1 MKKMSKIL
9 TFILVL
15 AMVLGT
21 VAMAAEPSYTISAT
35 DGSLEHGSITLTYT
49 YTVTK
54 DVTDDNNNTTSETKE
69 VTETAF
75 LKKGSLSADI
85 PKDAKVV
92 ISFNANT
99 GYEFIGAKDDA
110 NNPIEDGAEITLT
123 KSLIITPEFRLK
135 DTLGGEAKISSFKID
150 AICPSAYYW
159 QQCHKKDSNS
169 NSVLDNNLLK
179 YTRYPGK
186 LNGTQSPSTEIAKG
200 YYVDLT
206 LYVNDADYAAFIS
219 TNGNSSD
226 KFSVTTPGDSSFL
239 AGSTNPSA
247 SAVINATT
255 DGKGYSITLTGV
267 YYVGGSDNTLKLI
280 VTQGNYNAIL
290 SCKIDNATII
300 PTTPDDDKP
309 SEETTA
315 AQPYVIISSYSYGKG
330 DLVAGETRNVTMTF
344 RNTSKTMAVENMMVT
359 MTLPDAMMLTSSS
372 NSFYIES
379 LAAEGTI
386 TKTVNVTVKPTAA
399 AQSHSM
405 TVDFTY
411 DYLDNG
417 TRRNAKTTETIS
429 MPVLQVDRF
438 TVTGIDLPTQIFVG
452 EENNLSV
459 NFVNKSRTDIYNL
472 SAKLSCE
479 ALSNNGE
486 EQYLGNL
493 ASGTTS
499 SADFYITANEK
510 GELVGEVIITYE
522 DTNMNQRTVSVPFTT
537 QAASYE
543 DIYGPTDPVDPG
555 LDPVGPVEPETTGFP
570 WFWVIAGVV
579 VVAAGVFVALKLRK
593 NKKESVDEDEDI

>member
-1 MKKMSKIL
+1 MTVKKMSKIL
-9 TFILVL
+9 IFILVL

-21 VAMAAEPSYTISAT
+21 VAMAEVPTPAAKTPATQEETVTYTITAGIFTNGQMTIKYGTTQSPLASGASLTVEKDTEITVEFSAT
-35 DGSLEHGSITLTYT
+35 
-49 YTVTK
+49 
-54 DVTDDNNNTTSETKE
+54 
-69 VTETAF
+69 A
-75 LKKGSLSADI
+75 
-85 PKDAKVV
+85 
-92 ISFNANT
+92 
-99 GYEFIGAKDDA
+99 GYEFVKATYKIGEK
-110 NNPIEDGAEITLT
+110 ETSLSDGGKFTLT
-123 KSLIITPEFRLK
+123 GDATITPVFQAK
-135 DTLGGEAKISSFKID
+135 STLGGEKTADSFRLD
-150 AICPSAYYW
+150 AICSGSYYW
-159 QQCHKKDSNS
+159 QMYHKDMA
-169 NSVLDNNLLK
+169 NNKK
-179 YTRYPGK
+179 YTKYPG
-186 LNGTQSPSTEIAKG
+186 SPADKVNPSSEIVKG
-200 YYVDLT
+200 NYVDLT
-206 LYVNDADYAAFIS
+206 LYVTDNDFLSLYGS
-219 TNGNSSD
+219 TGYSKNN
-226 KFSVTTPGDSSFL
+226 FSVTTPGDSSFL
-239 AGSTNPSA
+239 AGSGAGAEIEKWTVGSTDKGM
-247 SAVINATT
+247 VIQ
-255 DGKGYSITLTGV
+255 LTGV

-280 VTQGNYNAIL
+280 ITQGNYNAIVT
-290 SCKIDNATII
+290 CKIDNATIV
-300 PTTPDDDKP
+300 PEKENDKKPD
-309 SEETTA
+309 EETTA

-417 TRRNAKTTETIS
+417 VRRNAKTTETIS

-438 TVTGIDLPTQIFVG
+438 TVTGIDLPQQIFIG

-472 SAKLSCE
+472 SAKLNCE
-479 ALSNNGE
+479 GLSNNGE

-499 SADFYITANEK
+499 SADFYITGNEK

-537 QAASYE
+537 QVTSYE
-543 DIYGPTDPVDPG
+543 DVWGPSNPSVDPG
-555 LDPVGPVEPETTGFP
+555 TDPGTDPGMEEPAGFP
-570 WFWVIAGVV
+570 WFWVIGGVV
-579 VVAAGVFVALKLRK
+579 VVAAGVFVYLKLRK

>member
-1 MKKMSKIL
+1 MKKISKIL

-21 VAMAAEPSYTISAT
+21 VAMADQSDGTNTGNTTNDTYTITAGSFENGTLTIKYDSTQSPLTAGAISKAIAKGTEVTILAEPKAGYELVALNYTIGETTTDIKT
-35 DGSLEHGSITLTYT
+35 DGKFTLT
-49 YTVTK
+49 
-54 DVTDDNNNTTSETKE
+54 
-69 VTETAF
+69 
-75 LKKGSLSADI
+75 G
-85 PKDAKVV
+85 
-92 ISFNANT
+92 NAT
-99 GYEFIGAKDDA
+99 
-110 NNPIEDGAEITLT
+110 
-123 KSLIITPEFRLK
+123 ITPVFQAK
-135 DTLGGEAKISSFKID
+135 STLGGEKTADSFRLD
-150 AICPSAYYW
+150 AICSGSYYW
-159 QQCHKKDSNS
+159 QMYHKDMA
-169 NSVLDNNLLK
+169 NNKK
-179 YTRYPGK
+179 YTKYPG
-186 LNGTQSPSTEIAKG
+186 SPADKVNPSSEIVKG
-200 YYVDLT
+200 NYVDLT
-206 LYVNDADYAAFIS
+206 LYVTDDDFLSLCGTTSY
-219 TNGNSSD
+219 D
-226 KFSVTTPGDSSFL
+226 KDKNNFSVTTPGDSSFL
-239 AGSTNPSA
+239 AGSGAGAEIEKWTVGSTDKGM
-247 SAVINATT
+247 VIQ
-255 DGKGYSITLTGV
+255 LTGV
-267 YYVGGSDNTLKLI
+267 YYVGGNDNTLKLI

-290 SCKIDNATII
+290 SCKIDNATIV
-300 PTTPDDDKP
+300 PEKENDKKPD
-309 SEETTA
+309 EETTA

-330 DLVAGETRNVTMTF
+330 DLVAGETRNITMTF

-405 TVDFTY
+405 AVDFTY

-417 TRRNAKTTETIS
+417 VRRNAKTTETIS

-438 TVTGIDLPTQIFVG
+438 TVTGIDLPQQIFIG

-472 SAKLSCE
+472 SAKLNCE
-479 ALSNNGE
+479 GLSNNGE

-499 SADFYITANEK
+499 SADFYITGNEK
-510 GELVGEVIITYE
+510 CELVGEVIITYE

-537 QAASYE
+537 QVTSYE
-543 DIYGPTDPVDPG
+543 DVWGPSNPSVDPG
-555 LDPVGPVEPETTGFP
+555 MDPGTDPGMEEPAGFP
-570 WFWVIAGVV
+570 WFWVIGGVA
-579 VVAAGVFVALKLRK
+579 VVAAGVFVYLKLRK

>member
-9 TFILVL
+9 IFILVL

-21 VAMAAEPSYTISAT
+21 VAMAEVPTPAAKTPATQEETVTYTITAGIFTNGQMTIKYGTTPSPLASGASLTVEKDTEITVEFSAT
-35 DGSLEHGSITLTYT
+35 
-49 YTVTK
+49 
-54 DVTDDNNNTTSETKE
+54 
-69 VTETAF
+69 A
-75 LKKGSLSADI
+75 
-85 PKDAKVV
+85 
-92 ISFNANT
+92 
-99 GYEFIGAKDDA
+99 GYEFVKATYKIGEK
-110 NNPIEDGAEITLT
+110 ETSLSDGGKFTLT
-123 KSLIITPEFRLK
+123 GDATITPVFQAK
-135 DTLGGEAKISSFKID
+135 STLGGEKTADSFRLD
-150 AICPSAYYW
+150 AICSGSYYW
-159 QQCHKKDSNS
+159 QMYHKDMA
-169 NSVLDNNLLK
+169 NNKK
-179 YTRYPGK
+179 YTKYPG
-186 LNGTQSPSTEIAKG
+186 SPADKVNPSSEIVKG
-200 YYVDLT
+200 NYVDLT
-206 LYVNDADYAAFIS
+206 LYVTDDDFLSLYGS
-219 TNGNSSD
+219 TGYNKNN
-226 KFSVTTPGDSSFL
+226 FSVTTPGDSSFL
-239 AGSTNPSA
+239 AGSGAGAEIEKWTVGSTDKGM
-247 SAVINATT
+247 VIQ
-255 DGKGYSITLTGV
+255 LTGV
-267 YYVGGSDNTLKLI
+267 YYVGGNDNTLKLI

-290 SCKIDNATII
+290 SCKIDNATIV
-300 PTTPDDDKP
+300 PEKENDKKPD
-309 SEETTA
+309 EETTA

-330 DLVAGETRNVTMTF
+330 DLVAGETRNITMTF

-417 TRRNAKTTETIS
+417 VRRNAKTTETIS

-438 TVTGIDLPTQIFVG
+438 TVTGIDLPQQIFIG

-472 SAKLSCE
+472 SAKLNCE
-479 ALSNNGE
+479 GLSNNGE

-499 SADFYITANEK
+499 SADFYITGNEK
-510 GELVGEVIITYE
+510 CELVGEVIITYE

-537 QAASYE
+537 QVTSYE
-543 DIYGPTDPVDPG
+543 DVWGPSNPSVDPG
-555 LDPVGPVEPETTGFP
+555 TDPGTDPGMEEPAGFP
-570 WFWVIAGVV
+570 WFWVIGGVV
-579 VVAAGVFVALKLRK
+579 VVAAGVFVYLKLRK

>member
-1 MKKMSKIL
+1 MKKISKIL

-21 VAMAAEPSYTISAT
+21 VAMAADGDPDTTPTYTITAGTFTNGSISLT
-35 DGSLEHGSITLTYT
+35 LVGNDGKDTSLGSITATGGKIENIA
-49 YTVTK
+49 K
-54 DVTDDNNNTTSETKE
+54 DSKV
-69 VTETAF
+69 
-75 LKKGSLSADI
+75 
-85 PKDAKVV
+85 KVV
-92 ISFNANT
+92 FVPSP
-99 GYEFIGAKDDA
+99 GYEFVGAKVGTEK
-110 NNPIEDGAEITLT
+110 IIKDGEVLTITDNLT
-123 KSLIITPEFRLK
+123 ITPVFAPKASLGSAAAVNSY
-135 DTLGGEAKISSFKID
+135 TLQ

-159 QQCHKKDSNS
+159 QQYHKTPGGEDT
-169 NSVLDNNLLK
+169 K

-206 LYVNDADYAAFIS
+206 LYVNDADYATFI
-219 TNGNSSD
+219 NGDTAKNEL
-226 KFSVTTPGDSSFL
+226 FSVTTPGDSSFL
-239 AGSTNPSA
+239 AGNTTPSA
-247 SAVINATT
+247 NAKIAAWE
-255 DGKGYSITLTGV
+255 GKGYTVELTGV
-267 YYVGGSDNTLKLI
+267 YYVGGNDNTLKLI

-290 SCKIDNATII
+290 SCKIDNATIV
-300 PTTPDDDKP
+300 PEKENDKKPD
-309 SEETTA
+309 EETTA

-330 DLVAGETRNVTMTF
+330 DLVAGETRNITMTF

-386 TKTVNVTVKPTAA
+386 TKTVNVTVKSNAA

-417 TRRNAKTTETIS
+417 IRRNAKTTESIS

-438 TVTGIDLPTQIFVG
+438 TVTGIDLPQEIFMG

-459 NFVNKSRTDIYNL
+459 NFVNKSRTEIYNL
-472 SAKLSCE
+472 SAKLNCE
-479 ALSNNGE
+479 GLSNNGE

-493 ASGTTS
+493 ASGTAS
-499 SADFYITANEK
+499 SADFYITGNEK

-537 QAASYE
+537 KVTSYE
-543 DIYGPTDPVDPG
+543 DAWGPQG
-555 LDPVGPVEPETTGFP
+555 PVGPQNPDDPGMDPGMEQPAGFP
-570 WFWVIAGVV
+570 WFWVIGGVV
-579 VVAAGVFVALKLRK
+579 VVAAGVFVYLKLRK
-593 NKKESVDEDEDI
+593 NKKESVEEDEDI

>member
-21 VAMAAEPSYTISAT
+21 VAMAEVPTPAAKTPATKEETVTYTITAGNFENGTLTIKYDSTQSPLTAGATSKAIAKGTEVTILAEPKAGYELVALNYTIGETTTDIKT
-35 DGSLEHGSITLTYT
+35 DGKFTLT
-49 YTVTK
+49 
-54 DVTDDNNNTTSETKE
+54 
-69 VTETAF
+69 
-75 LKKGSLSADI
+75 G
-85 PKDAKVV
+85 
-92 ISFNANT
+92 NAT
-99 GYEFIGAKDDA
+99 
-110 NNPIEDGAEITLT
+110 
-123 KSLIITPEFRLK
+123 ITPVFQAK
-135 DTLGGEAKISSFKID
+135 STLGGEKTADSFRLD
-150 AICPSAYYW
+150 AICSGSYYW
-159 QQCHKKDSNS
+159 QMYHKDMT
-169 NSVLDNNLLK
+169 NNKK
-179 YTRYPGK
+179 YTKYPG
-186 LNGTQSPSTEIAKG
+186 SPADKVNPSSEIVKG
-200 YYVDLT
+200 NYVDLT
-206 LYVNDADYAAFIS
+206 LYVTDNDFLKLCSS
-219 TNGNSSD
+219 TGYSKDN
-226 KFSVTTPGDSSFL
+226 FSVTTPGDSSFL
-239 AGSTNPSA
+239 AGSGAGAEIEKWTVGSTDKGM
-247 SAVINATT
+247 VIQ
-255 DGKGYSITLTGV
+255 LTGV

-280 VTQGNYNAIL
+280 ITQGNYNAIVT
-290 SCKIDNATII
+290 CKIDNATIV
-300 PTTPDDDKP
+300 PEKENDKKPD
-309 SEETTA
+309 EETTA

-330 DLVAGETRNVTMTF
+330 DLVAGETRNITMTF

-405 TVDFTY
+405 AVDFTY

-417 TRRNAKTTETIS
+417 VRRNAKTTETIS

-438 TVTGIDLPTQIFVG
+438 TVTGIDLPQQIFIG

-472 SAKLSCE
+472 SAKLNCE
-479 ALSNNGE
+479 GLSNNGE

-499 SADFYITANEK
+499 SADFYITGNEK
-510 GELVGEVIITYE
+510 CELVGEVIITYE

-537 QAASYE
+537 QVTSYE
-543 DIYGPTDPVDPG
+543 DVWGPSNPSVDPG
-555 LDPVGPVEPETTGFP
+555 MDPGTDPGMEEPAGFP
-570 WFWVIAGVV
+570 WFWVIGGVV
-579 VVAAGVFVALKLRK
+579 VVAAGVFVYLKLRK
-593 NKKESVDEDEDI
+593 NKKESVEEDEDI

>member
-1 MKKMSKIL
+1 MTVKKISKIL

-21 VAMAAEPSYTISAT
+21 VAMAKVGDSTVTPTAPTTYTITAGEMSN
-35 DGSLEHGSITLTYT
+35 GYFSLT
-49 YTVTK
+49 
-54 DVTDDNNNTTSETKE
+54 DVTDEANGKHI
-69 VTETAF
+69 
-75 LKKGSLSADI
+75 GSLKTKGEKSSAI
-85 PKDAKVV
+85 A
-92 ISFNANT
+92 ANT
-99 GYEFIGAKDDA
+99 KVRIEFKGDPGYEFLRASDNTGKTIKDG
-110 NNPIEDGAEITLT
+110 EVLTITDNLT
-123 KSLIITPEFRLK
+123 ITPVFAPKASLGSAAAVNSY
-135 DTLGGEAKISSFKID
+135 TLQ

-159 QQCHKKDSNS
+159 QQYHKTPGSGDT
-169 NSVLDNNLLK
+169 K

-206 LYVNDADYAAFIS
+206 LYVNDTDYVTFI
-219 TNGNSSD
+219 NGDID
-226 KFSVTTPGDSSFL
+226 KNKLFSVTTPGDSSFL
-239 AGSTNPSA
+239 AGNTTPSA
-247 SAVINATT
+247 NA
-255 DGKGYSITLTGV
+255 DIAPWEGKGYTIKLTGV
-267 YYVGGSDNTLKLI
+267 YYVGGNDNTLKLI

-290 SCKIDNATII
+290 SCKIDNATIV
-300 PTTPDDDKP
+300 PEKENNKKPD
-309 SEETTA
+309 EETTA
-315 AQPYVIISSYSYGKG
+315 AQPYVIISNYSYGKG
-330 DLVAGETRNVTMTF
+330 DLVAGETRNITMTF

-359 MTLPDAMMLTSSS
+359 MSLPDAMMLTSSS

-386 TKTVNVTVKPTAA
+386 TKTVNVTVKSNAA

-417 TRRNAKTTETIS
+417 IRRNAKTTESIS

-438 TVTGIDLPTQIFVG
+438 TVTGIDLPQEIFMG
-452 EENNLSV
+452 EESNLSV
-459 NFVNKSRTDIYNL
+459 NFVNKSRTEIYNL
-472 SAKLSCE
+472 SAKLNCE
-479 ALSNNGE
+479 GISNNGE

-499 SADFYITANEK
+499 SADFYIKGNEK

-537 QAASYE
+537 KVTSHE
-543 DIYGPTDPVDPG
+543 DVWGPQG
-555 LDPVGPVEPETTGFP
+555 PVGPQNPDDPGMDPGMEEPAGFP
-570 WFWVIAGVV
+570 WFWVIGGVV
-579 VVAAGVFVALKLRK
+579 VVAAGVFVYLKLRK
-593 NKKESVDEDEDI
+593 NKKESVEEDEDI

>member
-1 MKKMSKIL
+1 MTVKKMSKIL

-15 AMVLGT
+15 AMVLGS
-21 VAMAAEPSYTISAT
+21 VAMADQSDGTNTGNTTNDTYTITAGTVENGTLTIKYGSTQKPLTTGATTDAIAKDTDITVVAEPKAGYEL
-35 DGSLEHGSITLTYT
+35 DTLTCT
-49 YTVTK
+49 INGTPTDIKATQKFKLTGDATVTP
-54 DVTDDNNNTTSETKE
+54 V
-69 VTETAF
+69 
-75 LKKGSLSADI
+75 
-85 PKDAKVV
+85 
-92 ISFNANT
+92 
-99 GYEFIGAKDDA
+99 
-110 NNPIEDGAEITLT
+110 
-123 KSLIITPEFRLK
+123 FREK
-135 DTLGGEAKISSFKID
+135 QSLGGEKTVDSFRLD
-150 AICPSAYYW
+150 AICSGSYYW
-159 QQCHKKDSNS
+159 QMYHKDMA
-169 NSVLDNNLLK
+169 NNKK
-179 YTRYPGK
+179 YTKYPG
-186 LNGTQSPSTEIAKG
+186 SPADKVNPSSEIVKG
-200 YYVDLT
+200 NYVDLT
-206 LYVNDADYAAFIS
+206 LYVTDTDYVTFI
-219 TNGNSSD
+219 NGDTTKNEL
-226 KFSVTTPGDSSFL
+226 FSVTTPGDSSFL
-239 AGSTNPSA
+239 AGSGAGAEIEKWTVGSTDKGM
-247 SAVINATT
+247 VIQ
-255 DGKGYSITLTGV
+255 LTGV

-280 VTQGNYNAIL
+280 ITQGNYNAIVT
-290 SCKIDNATII
+290 CKIDNATII
-300 PTTPDDDKP
+300 PTKPDDEKP
-309 SEETTA
+309 DTETTA

-417 TRRNAKTTETIS
+417 VRRNAKTTESIS

-438 TVTGIDLPTQIFVG
+438 TVTGIDLPQQIFIG

-472 SAKLSCE
+472 SAKLNCE
-479 ALSNNGE
+479 GLSNNGE

-499 SADFYITANEK
+499 SADFYITGNEK

-537 QAASYE
+537 QVTSYE
-543 DIYGPTDPVDPG
+543 DVWGPQGPAGPQNPDDPG
-555 LDPVGPVEPETTGFP
+555 MDPGMEEPAGFP
-570 WFWVIAGVV
+570 WFWVIGGVV
-579 VVAAGVFVALKLRK
+579 VVAAGVFVYLKLRK

>member
-1 MKKMSKIL
+1 MTVKKMSKIL

-21 VAMAAEPSYTISAT
+21 VAMAAEPP
-35 DGSLEHGSITLTYT
+35 
-49 YTVTK
+49 YTVSAPADSLTHGKITITYDTADTEKGGTK
-54 DVTDDNNNTTSETKE
+54 TVNGFLNSTTTSIKLPDD
-69 VTETAF
+69 VKKIKVSFTAN
-75 LKKGSLSADI
+75 
-85 PKDAKVV
+85 P
-92 ISFNANT
+92 
-99 GYEFIGAKDDA
+99 GYEFVSATYKVGDTDAKSVADF
-110 NNPIEDGAEITLT
+110 GEINITDNT
-123 KSLIITPEFRLK
+123 TITPVFQAK
-135 DTLGGEAKISSFKID
+135 STLGGEKTADSFRLD
-150 AICPSAYYW
+150 AICSGSYYW
-159 QQCHKKDSNS
+159 QMYHKDMA
-169 NSVLDNNLLK
+169 NNKK
-179 YTRYPGK
+179 YTKYPG
-186 LNGTQSPSTEIAKG
+186 SPADKVNPSSEIVKG
-200 YYVDLT
+200 NYVDLT
-206 LYVNDADYAAFIS
+206 LYVTDNDFLSLYGS
-219 TNGNSSD
+219 TGNS
-226 KFSVTTPGDSSFL
+226 KNNFSVTTPGDSSFL
-239 AGSTNPSA
+239 AGSGAGAEIGKWTVGSTDKGM
-247 SAVINATT
+247 VIQ
-255 DGKGYSITLTGV
+255 LTGV

-280 VTQGNYNAIL
+280 ITQGNYNAIL
-290 SCKIDNATII
+290 SCKIDNATIV
-300 PTTPDDDKP
+300 PEKENDKKPD
-309 SEETTA
+309 EETTA

-417 TRRNAKTTETIS
+417 VRRNAKTTETIS

-438 TVTGIDLPTQIFVG
+438 TVTGIDLSQEIFMG

-459 NFVNKSRTDIYNL
+459 NFVNKSRTEIYNL
-472 SAKLSCE
+472 SAKLNCE
-479 ALSNNGE
+479 GLSNNGE

-493 ASGTTS
+493 ASGTAS
-499 SADFYITANEK
+499 SADFYITGNEK

-537 QAASYE
+537 KVTSYE
-543 DIYGPTDPVDPG
+543 DVWGPQGPVSPQNPDDPG
-555 LDPVGPVEPETTGFP
+555 MDPGMEQPAGFP
-570 WFWVIAGVV
+570 WFWVIGGVV
-579 VVAAGVFVALKLRK
+579 VVAAGVFVYLKLRK
-593 NKKESVDEDEDI
+593 NKKESVEEDEDI

>member
-1 MKKMSKIL
+1 MTVKKMSKIL

-21 VAMAAEPSYTISAT
+21 VAMADQSEGTNTGNTTNDTYTITAGKFENGTLTIKYNSTQSPLTAGATSSAIAKGTEVTILAEPKAGYELATLNYTIGETTTDIKT
-35 DGSLEHGSITLTYT
+35 DGKFVLTGNA
-49 YTVTK
+49 TVTP
-54 DVTDDNNNTTSETKE
+54 V
-69 VTETAF
+69 F
-75 LKKGSLSADI
+75 Q
-85 PKDAKVV
+85 AK
-92 ISFNANT
+92 S
-99 GYEFIGAKDDA
+99 
-110 NNPIEDGAEITLT
+110 
-123 KSLIITPEFRLK
+123 
-135 DTLGGEAKISSFKID
+135 TLGGEKTADSFRLD
-150 AICPSAYYW
+150 AICSGSYYW
-159 QQCHKKDSNS
+159 QMYHKDMA
-169 NSVLDNNLLK
+169 NNKK
-179 YTRYPGK
+179 YTKYPG
-186 LNGTQSPSTEIAKG
+186 SPADKVNPSSEIVKG
-200 YYVDLT
+200 NYVDLT
-206 LYVNDADYAAFIS
+206 LYVTDNDFLKLYSS
-219 TNGNSSD
+219 TGYSKDN
-226 KFSVTTPGDSSFL
+226 FSVTTPGDSSFL
-239 AGSTNPSA
+239 AGSGAGAEIEKWTVGSTDKGM
-247 SAVINATT
+247 VIQ
-255 DGKGYSITLTGV
+255 LTGV

-280 VTQGNYNAIL
+280 ITQGNYNAIVT
-290 SCKIDNATII
+290 CKIDNATIV
-300 PTTPDDDKP
+300 PEKENDKKPD
-309 SEETTA
+309 EETTA

-417 TRRNAKTTETIS
+417 VRRNAKTTESIS

-438 TVTGIDLPTQIFVG
+438 TVTGIDLPQQIFIG

-472 SAKLSCE
+472 SAKLNCE
-479 ALSNNGE
+479 GLSNNGE

-499 SADFYITANEK
+499 SADFYITGNEK

-537 QAASYE
+537 QVTSYE
-543 DIYGPTDPVDPG
+543 DVWGPSNPSVDPG
-555 LDPVGPVEPETTGFP
+555 MDPGTDPGMEEPAGFP
-570 WFWVIAGVV
+570 WFWVIGGVA
-579 VVAAGVFVALKLRK
+579 VVAAGVFVYLKLRK

>member
-1 MKKMSKIL
+1 MTVKKMSKIL

-21 VAMAAEPSYTISAT
+21 VAMAEVPTPAADTPATQEETVTYTITAGTVENSTLTIKYDSTQVPLTTRAATSAIKENTEITVLAEPKAGYELVSLTYKIGENETSLS
-35 DGSLEHGSITLTYT
+35 DGGKFTLT
-49 YTVTK
+49 
-54 DVTDDNNNTTSETKE
+54 
-69 VTETAF
+69 
-75 LKKGSLSADI
+75 G
-85 PKDAKVV
+85 DA
-92 ISFNANT
+92 T
-99 GYEFIGAKDDA
+99 
-110 NNPIEDGAEITLT
+110 
-123 KSLIITPEFRLK
+123 ITPVFQAK
-135 DTLGGEAKISSFKID
+135 STLGGEKSADSFRLD
-150 AICPSAYYW
+150 AICSGSYYW
-159 QQCHKKDSNS
+159 QMYHKDMA
-169 NSVLDNNLLK
+169 NNKK
-179 YTRYPGK
+179 YTKYPG
-186 LNGTQSPSTEIAKG
+186 SPADKVHPSSEIVKG
-200 YYVDLT
+200 NYVDLT
-206 LYVNDADYAAFIS
+206 MYVTDEDFLSLYGTTGYSKDN
-219 TNGNSSD
+219 
-226 KFSVTTPGDSSFL
+226 FSVTTPSDSSFL
-239 AGSTNPSA
+239 AGSGAGAEIEKWTVNGSDKGM
-247 SAVINATT
+247 VIQ
-255 DGKGYSITLTGV
+255 LTGV
-267 YYVGGSDNTLKLI
+267 YYVGGNDNTLKLI
-280 VTQGNYNAIL
+280 ITQGNYNAIVT
-290 SCKIDNATII
+290 CKIDNATIV
-300 PTTPDDDKP
+300 PTDDSKNDDT
-309 SEETTA
+309 ETTA

-330 DLVAGETRNVTMTF
+330 DLVAGETRNITMTF

-417 TRRNAKTTETIS
+417 VRRNAKTTETIS

-438 TVTGIDLPTQIFVG
+438 TVTGIDLATQIFVG

-472 SAKLSCE
+472 SAKLSCD

-493 ASGTTS
+493 SSGTTS
-499 SADFYITANEK
+499 SADFYITANDK
-510 GELVGEVIITYE
+510 GEIVGEVIITYE
-522 DTNMNQRTVSVPFTT
+522 DTNMNQRTVSVPFVTS
-537 QAASYE
+537 AVSYD
-543 DIYGPTDPVDPG
+543 DIYGPTDPVDPI
-555 LDPVGPVEPETTGFP
+555 DPVGPAEPEATGFP

-579 VVAAGVFVALKLRK
+579 VVAAGVFVYLKLRK

>member
-21 VAMAAEPSYTISAT
+21 VAMAAEPP
-35 DGSLEHGSITLTYT
+35 
-49 YTVTK
+49 YTVSAPADSLTHGKITITYDTADTEKGGTK
-54 DVTDDNNNTTSETKE
+54 TVNGFLNSTTTSIKLPDD
-69 VTETAF
+69 VKKIKVSFTAN
-75 LKKGSLSADI
+75 
-85 PKDAKVV
+85 P
-92 ISFNANT
+92 
-99 GYEFIGAKDDA
+99 GYEFVSATYKVGDTDAKSVADF
-110 NNPIEDGAEITLT
+110 GEINITDNT
-123 KSLIITPEFRLK
+123 TITPVFQAK
-135 DTLGGEAKISSFKID
+135 STLGGEKTADSFRLD
-150 AICPSAYYW
+150 AICSGSYYW
-159 QQCHKKDSNS
+159 QMYHKDMA
-169 NSVLDNNLLK
+169 NNKK
-179 YTRYPGK
+179 YTKYPG
-186 LNGTQSPSTEIAKG
+186 SPADKVNPSSEIVKG
-200 YYVDLT
+200 NYVDLT
-206 LYVNDADYAAFIS
+206 LYVTDNDFLSLYGS
-219 TNGNSSD
+219 TGYSKDN
-226 KFSVTTPGDSSFL
+226 FSVTTPGDSSFL
-239 AGSTNPSA
+239 AGSGAGAEIEKWTVGSTDKGM
-247 SAVINATT
+247 VIQ
-255 DGKGYSITLTGV
+255 LTGV

-280 VTQGNYNAIL
+280 ITQGNYNAIVT
-290 SCKIDNATII
+290 CKIDNATII
-300 PTTPDDDKP
+300 PTKPDDEKP
-309 SEETTA
+309 DTETTA

-330 DLVAGETRNVTMTF
+330 DLVAGETRNITMTF

-417 TRRNAKTTETIS
+417 VRRNAKTTETIS

-438 TVTGIDLPTQIFVG
+438 TVTGIDLSQEIFMG

-459 NFVNKSRTDIYNL
+459 NFVNKSRTEIYNL
-472 SAKLSCE
+472 SAKLNCE
-479 ALSNNGE
+479 GLSNNGE

-493 ASGTTS
+493 ASGTAS
-499 SADFYITANEK
+499 SADFYITGNEK

-537 QAASYE
+537 KVTSYE
-543 DIYGPTDPVDPG
+543 DVWGPQG
-555 LDPVGPVEPETTGFP
+555 PVGPQNPDDPGMDPGMEQPAGFP
-570 WFWVIAGVV
+570 WFWVIGGVV
-579 VVAAGVFVALKLRK
+579 VVAAGVFVYLKLRK
-593 NKKESVDEDEDI
+593 NKKESVEEDEDI

>member
-1 MKKMSKIL
+1 MTVKKISKIL

-21 VAMAAEPSYTISAT
+21 VAMADQSEGTNTGNTTNDTYTITAGKFENGTLTIKYNSTQSPLTAGATSSAIAKGTEVTILAEPKAGYELAALNYTIGETTTDIKT
-35 DGSLEHGSITLTYT
+35 DGKFVLTGNA
-49 YTVTK
+49 TVTP
-54 DVTDDNNNTTSETKE
+54 V
-69 VTETAF
+69 F
-75 LKKGSLSADI
+75 Q
-85 PKDAKVV
+85 AK
-92 ISFNANT
+92 S
-99 GYEFIGAKDDA
+99 
-110 NNPIEDGAEITLT
+110 
-123 KSLIITPEFRLK
+123 
-135 DTLGGEAKISSFKID
+135 TLGGEKTADSFRLD
-150 AICPSAYYW
+150 AICSGSYYW
-159 QQCHKKDSNS
+159 QMYHKDMA
-169 NSVLDNNLLK
+169 NNKK
-179 YTRYPGK
+179 YTKYPG
-186 LNGTQSPSTEIAKG
+186 SPADKVNPSSEIVKG
-200 YYVDLT
+200 NYVDLT
-206 LYVNDADYAAFIS
+206 LYVTDNDFLKLYSS
-219 TNGNSSD
+219 TGYSKDN
-226 KFSVTTPGDSSFL
+226 FSVTTPGDSSFL
-239 AGSTNPSA
+239 AGSGAGAEIEKWTVGS
-247 SAVINATT
+247 T
-255 DGKGYSITLTGV
+255 DKGMEIQLTGV

-280 VTQGNYNAIL
+280 ITQGNYNAIVT
-290 SCKIDNATII
+290 CKIDNATII
-300 PTTPDDDKP
+300 PTKPDDEKP
-309 SEETTA
+309 DTETTA

-330 DLVAGETRNVTMTF
+330 DLVAGETRNITMTF

-372 NSFYIES
+372 NSFYIEA

-417 TRRNAKTTETIS
+417 VRRNAKTTETIS

-438 TVTGIDLPTQIFVG
+438 TVTGIDLPQQIFIG

-472 SAKLSCE
+472 SAKLNCE
-479 ALSNNGE
+479 GLSNNGE

-499 SADFYITANEK
+499 SADFYITGNEK
-510 GELVGEVIITYE
+510 CELVGEVIITYE

-537 QAASYE
+537 QVTSYE
-543 DIYGPTDPVDPG
+543 DVWGPSNPSVDPG
-555 LDPVGPVEPETTGFP
+555 MDPGTDPGMEEPAGFP
-570 WFWVIAGVV
+570 WFWVIGGVV
-579 VVAAGVFVALKLRK
+579 VVAAGVFVYLKLRK

>member
-1 MKKMSKIL
+1 MTVKKISKIL

-21 VAMAAEPSYTISAT
+21 VAMAADGDPVTTPTYTITAGTFTNGSISLT
-35 DGSLEHGSITLTYT
+35 LVGNDGKDTSLGSIT
-49 YTVTK
+49 VTNGKIENIEK
-54 DVTDDNNNTTSETKE
+54 DSKV
-69 VTETAF
+69 
-75 LKKGSLSADI
+75 
-85 PKDAKVV
+85 KVV
-92 ISFNANT
+92 FVPSP
-99 GYEFIGAKDDA
+99 GYEFVGAKD
-110 NNPIEDGAEITLT
+110 NNGKIIKDGDVLTITDNLT
-123 KSLIITPEFRLK
+123 ITPAFAPKASLGSAAAVNSY
-135 DTLGGEAKISSFKID
+135 TLQ

-159 QQCHKKDSNS
+159 QQYHKTPGGGDT
-169 NSVLDNNLLK
+169 K

-206 LYVNDADYAAFIS
+206 LYVNDADYATFI
-219 TNGNSSD
+219 NGDTAKNEL
-226 KFSVTTPGDSSFL
+226 FSVTTPGDSSFL
-239 AGSTNPSA
+239 AGNTTPSA
-247 SAVINATT
+247 NAKIAAWE
-255 DGKGYSITLTGV
+255 GKGYTVELTGV
-267 YYVGGSDNTLKLI
+267 YYVGGNDNTLKLI

-290 SCKIDNATII
+290 SCKIDNATIV
-300 PTTPDDDKP
+300 PEKENDKKPDG
-309 SEETTA
+309 ETTA

-372 NSFYIES
+372 NSFYIEA

-386 TKTVNVTVKPTAA
+386 TKTVNVTVKSNAA

-417 TRRNAKTTETIS
+417 IRRNAKTTESIS

-438 TVTGIDLPTQIFVG
+438 TVTGIDLPQEIFTG

-459 NFVNKSRTDIYNL
+459 NFVNKSRTEIYNL
-472 SAKLSCE
+472 SAKLNCE
-479 ALSNNGE
+479 GLSNNGE

-499 SADFYITANEK
+499 SADFYIKGNEK

-537 QAASYE
+537 KVISYE
-543 DIYGPTDPVDPG
+543 DAWGPQG
-555 LDPVGPVEPETTGFP
+555 PVGPQNPDDPGMDPGMEEPAGFP
-570 WFWVIAGVV
+570 WFWVIGGVV
-579 VVAAGVFVALKLRK
+579 VVAAGVFVYLKLRK
-593 NKKESVDEDEDI
+593 NKKESVEEDEDI

>member
-21 VAMAAEPSYTISAT
+21 VAMAEVPTPAAKTPATQEETVTYTITAGTVENGTLTIKYGSTQKPLTTGAKTAAIAKDTDITVVAEPKAGYELVALNYTIGETTTDIKT
-35 DGSLEHGSITLTYT
+35 DGKFTLT
-49 YTVTK
+49 
-54 DVTDDNNNTTSETKE
+54 
-69 VTETAF
+69 
-75 LKKGSLSADI
+75 G
-85 PKDAKVV
+85 
-92 ISFNANT
+92 NAT
-99 GYEFIGAKDDA
+99 
-110 NNPIEDGAEITLT
+110 
-123 KSLIITPEFRLK
+123 ITPVFQAK
-135 DTLGGEAKISSFKID
+135 STLGGEKTADSFRLD
-150 AICPSAYYW
+150 AICSGSYYW
-159 QQCHKKDSNS
+159 QMYHKDMA
-169 NSVLDNNLLK
+169 NNKK
-179 YTRYPGK
+179 YTKYPG
-186 LNGTQSPSTEIAKG
+186 SPADKVNPSSEIVKG
-200 YYVDLT
+200 NYVDLT
-206 LYVNDADYAAFIS
+206 LYVTDNDFLKLCSS
-219 TNGNSSD
+219 TGYNKDN
-226 KFSVTTPGDSSFL
+226 FSVTTPGDSSFL
-239 AGSTNPSA
+239 AGSGAGAEIEKWTVGSTDKGM
-247 SAVINATT
+247 VIQ
-255 DGKGYSITLTGV
+255 LTGV
-267 YYVGGSDNTLKLI
+267 YYVGGNDNTLKLI
-280 VTQGNYNAIL
+280 ITQGNYNAIVT
-290 SCKIDNATII
+290 CKIDNATII
-300 PTTPDDDKP
+300 PTKPDDEKP
-309 SEETTA
+309 DTETTA

-330 DLVAGETRNVTMTF
+330 DLVAGETRNITMTF

-417 TRRNAKTTETIS
+417 VRRNAKTTETIS

-438 TVTGIDLPTQIFVG
+438 TVTGIDLPQQIFIG

-472 SAKLSCE
+472 SAKLNCE
-479 ALSNNGE
+479 GLSNNGE

-499 SADFYITANEK
+499 SADFYITGNEK
-510 GELVGEVIITYE
+510 CELVGEVIITYE

-537 QAASYE
+537 QVTSYE
-543 DIYGPTDPVDPG
+543 DVWGPSNPSVDPG
-555 LDPVGPVEPETTGFP
+555 MDPGTDPGMEEPAGFP
-570 WFWVIAGVV
+570 WFWVIGGVV
-579 VVAAGVFVALKLRK
+579 VVAAGVFVYLKLRK
-593 NKKESVDEDEDI
+593 NKKESVEEDEDI

>member
-9 TFILVL
+9 IFILVL

-21 VAMAAEPSYTISAT
+21 VAMAEVPTPAAKTPATQEETVTYTITAGIFTNGQMTIKYGTTQSPLASGASLTVEKDTEITVEFSAT
-35 DGSLEHGSITLTYT
+35 
-49 YTVTK
+49 
-54 DVTDDNNNTTSETKE
+54 
-69 VTETAF
+69 A
-75 LKKGSLSADI
+75 
-85 PKDAKVV
+85 
-92 ISFNANT
+92 
-99 GYEFIGAKDDA
+99 GYEFVKATYKIGEK
-110 NNPIEDGAEITLT
+110 ETSLSDGGKFTLT
-123 KSLIITPEFRLK
+123 GDATITPVFQAK
-135 DTLGGEAKISSFKID
+135 STLGGEKTADSFRLD
-150 AICPSAYYW
+150 AICSGSYYW
-159 QQCHKKDSNS
+159 QMYHKDMA
-169 NSVLDNNLLK
+169 NNKK
-179 YTRYPGK
+179 YTKYPG
-186 LNGTQSPSTEIAKG
+186 SPADKVNPSSEIVKG
-200 YYVDLT
+200 NYVDLT
-206 LYVNDADYAAFIS
+206 LYVTDDDFLSLYGS
-219 TNGNSSD
+219 TGYSKNN
-226 KFSVTTPGDSSFL
+226 FSVTTPGDSSFL
-239 AGSTNPSA
+239 AGSGAGAEIEKWTVGS
-247 SAVINATT
+247 T
-255 DGKGYSITLTGV
+255 DKGMEIQLTGV

-280 VTQGNYNAIL
+280 ITQGNYNAIVT
-290 SCKIDNATII
+290 CKIDNATII
-300 PTTPDDDKP
+300 PTKPDDEKP
-309 SEETTA
+309 DTETTA

-330 DLVAGETRNVTMTF
+330 DLVAGETRNITMTF

-417 TRRNAKTTETIS
+417 VRRNAKTTETIS

-438 TVTGIDLPTQIFVG
+438 TVTGIDLPQQIFMG

-472 SAKLSCE
+472 SAKLNCE
-479 ALSNNGE
+479 GLSNNGE

-499 SADFYITANEK
+499 SADFYITGNEK

-537 QAASYE
+537 QVTSYE
-543 DIYGPTDPVDPG
+543 DVWGPSNPSVDPG
-555 LDPVGPVEPETTGFP
+555 MDPGTDPGMEEPAGFP
-570 WFWVIAGVV
+570 WFWVIGGVV
-579 VVAAGVFVALKLRK
+579 VVAAGVFVYLKLRK

>member
-1 MKKMSKIL
+1 MTVKKISKIL

-21 VAMAAEPSYTISAT
+21 VAMAEVGGSTGTPTAPTTYTITAGTFTNGTITVKYS
-35 DGSLEHGSITLTYT
+35 DGGKDYQPSITAGG
-49 YTVTK
+49 TVTVK
-54 DVTDDNNNTTSETKE
+54 SGTQIT
-69 VTETAF
+69 
-75 LKKGSLSADI
+75 L
-85 PKDAKVV
+85 
-92 ISFNANT
+92 SFNPSP
-99 GYEFIGAKDDA
+99 GYEFIKAVDGEKNVIKDEA
-110 NNPIEDGAEITLT
+110 TLT
-123 KSLIITPEFRLK
+123 ITDNITITPEFAAKASLGSGAAVNSY
-135 DTLGGEAKISSFKID
+135 TLQ

-159 QQCHKKDSNS
+159 QQYHKTNES
-169 NSVLDNNLLK
+169 K

-206 LYVNDADYAAFIS
+206 LYINDADYATFIGQDTS
-219 TNGNSSD
+219 KNDN
-226 KFSVTTPGDSSFL
+226 FSVTTPGDSSFL
-239 AGSTNPSA
+239 AGNTTPA
-247 SAVINATT
+247 ANAEIAAWE
-255 DGKGYSITLTGV
+255 GKGYTIKLTGV
-267 YYVGGSDNTLKLI
+267 YYVGGNDNTLKLI

-290 SCKIDNATII
+290 SCKIDNATIV
-300 PTTPDDDKP
+300 PEKENDKKPD
-309 SEETTA
+309 EETTA

-330 DLVAGETRNVTMTF
+330 DLVAGETRNITMTF

-417 TRRNAKTTETIS
+417 VRRNAKTTETIS

-438 TVTGIDLPTQIFVG
+438 TVTGIDLPQQIFIG

-472 SAKLSCE
+472 SAKLNCE
-479 ALSNNGE
+479 GLSNNGE

-499 SADFYITANEK
+499 SADFYITGNEK
-510 GELVGEVIITYE
+510 CELVGEVIITYE

-537 QAASYE
+537 QVTSYE
-543 DIYGPTDPVDPG
+543 DVWGPSNPSIDPGMDPGTDPG
-555 LDPVGPVEPETTGFP
+555 MEEPAGFP
-570 WFWVIAGVV
+570 WFWVIGGVV
-579 VVAAGVFVALKLRK
+579 VVAAGVFVYLKLRK

>member
-21 VAMAAEPSYTISAT
+21 VAMAADGDSTETPTATTTYTITAGT
-35 DGSLEHGSITLTYT
+35 VENGTLTIKYGST
-49 YTVTK
+49 QKPLTTNATTDAIAKDTDITVVAEPKAGYELDTLTCTINGTTTDIKATQKFKLTGDATVTP
-54 DVTDDNNNTTSETKE
+54 V
-69 VTETAF
+69 
-75 LKKGSLSADI
+75 
-85 PKDAKVV
+85 
-92 ISFNANT
+92 
-99 GYEFIGAKDDA
+99 
-110 NNPIEDGAEITLT
+110 
-123 KSLIITPEFRLK
+123 FREK
-135 DTLGGEAKISSFKID
+135 QSLGGEKTVDSFRLD
-150 AICPSAYYW
+150 AICNGSYYW
-159 QQCHKKDSNS
+159 QMYHKDMSNNKKYTKYPGDPANNVPSNS
-169 NSVLDNNLLK
+169 
-179 YTRYPGK
+179 
-186 LNGTQSPSTEIAKG
+186 EIVKG
-200 YYVDLT
+200 NFVDLT
-206 LYVNDADYAAFIS
+206 LYVKDPDFVKLATMTGYDPE
-219 TNGNSSD
+219 
-226 KFSVTTPGDSSFL
+226 KFSVSTPSDSSFL
-239 AGSTNPSA
+239 AGSGAGAEIEKWTVGS
-247 SAVINATT
+247 T
-255 DGKGYSITLTGV
+255 DKGMEIQLTGV

-280 VTQGNYNAIL
+280 ITQGNYNAIVT
-290 SCKIDNATII
+290 CKIDNATII
-300 PTTPDDDKP
+300 PTKPDDEKP
-309 SEETTA
+309 DTETTA

-417 TRRNAKTTETIS
+417 VRRNAKTTESIS

-438 TVTGIDLPTQIFVG
+438 TVTGIDLPQQIFIG

-472 SAKLSCE
+472 SAKLNCE
-479 ALSNNGE
+479 GLSNNGE

-499 SADFYITANEK
+499 SADFYITGNEK

-537 QAASYE
+537 QVTSYE
-543 DIYGPTDPVDPG
+543 DVWGPQG
-555 LDPVGPVEPETTGFP
+555 PVGPQNPDDPGMDPGMEEPAGFP
-570 WFWVIAGVV
+570 WFWVIGGVV
-579 VVAAGVFVALKLRK
+579 VVAAGVFVYLKLRK
-593 NKKESVDEDEDI
+593 NKKESVEEDEDI

>member
-15 AMVLGT
+15 AMVLST
-21 VAMAAEPSYTISAT
+21 VAMAADPP
-35 DGSLEHGSITLTYT
+35 
-49 YTVTK
+49 YTVSAPADSLTHGKITITYDTADSEKGGTK
-54 DVTDDNNNTTSETKE
+54 TVNGFLNSTTTSIKLPDD
-69 VTETAF
+69 VKKIKVSFTAN
-75 LKKGSLSADI
+75 
-85 PKDAKVV
+85 P
-92 ISFNANT
+92 
-99 GYEFIGAKDDA
+99 GYEFVSATYKVGDTGTQSVADF
-110 NNPIEDGAEITLT
+110 GEINITDNT
-123 KSLIITPEFRLK
+123 TITPVFQAK
-135 DTLGGEAKISSFKID
+135 STLGGEKTADSFRLD
-150 AICPSAYYW
+150 AICSGSYYW
-159 QQCHKKDSNS
+159 QMYHKDMA
-169 NSVLDNNLLK
+169 NNKK
-179 YTRYPGK
+179 YTKYPG
-186 LNGTQSPSTEIAKG
+186 SPADKVNPSSEIVKG
-200 YYVDLT
+200 NYVDLT
-206 LYVNDADYAAFIS
+206 LYVTDNDFLNLCSS
-219 TNGNSSD
+219 TGYSKDN
-226 KFSVTTPGDSSFL
+226 FSVTTPGDSSFL
-239 AGSTNPSA
+239 AGSGAGAEIEKWTVGSTDKGM
-247 SAVINATT
+247 VIQ
-255 DGKGYSITLTGV
+255 LTGV

-280 VTQGNYNAIL
+280 ITQGNYNAIVT
-290 SCKIDNATII
+290 CKIDNATII
-300 PTTPDDDKP
+300 PTKPDDEKP
-309 SEETTA
+309 DTETTA

-330 DLVAGETRNVTMTF
+330 DLVAGETRNIPMTF

-417 TRRNAKTTETIS
+417 VRRNAKTTETIS

-438 TVTGIDLPTQIFVG
+438 TVTGIDLPQQIFIG

-472 SAKLSCE
+472 SAKLNCE
-479 ALSNNGE
+479 GLSNNGE

-499 SADFYITANEK
+499 SADFYITGNEK
-510 GELVGEVIITYE
+510 CELVGEVIITYE

-537 QAASYE
+537 QVTSYE
-543 DIYGPTDPVDPG
+543 DVWGPSNPSVDPG
-555 LDPVGPVEPETTGFP
+555 MDPGTDPGMEEPAGFP
-570 WFWVIAGVV
+570 WFWVIGGVV
-579 VVAAGVFVALKLRK
+579 VVAAGVFVYLKLRK

>member
-1 MKKMSKIL
+1 MKKISKIL

-21 VAMAAEPSYTISAT
+21 VAMAAEAP
-35 DGSLEHGSITLTYT
+35 
-49 YTVTK
+49 YTVSAPADSLTHGKITITYDTADTEKSGTK
-54 DVTDDNNNTTSETKE
+54 TVNGFLNSTTTSIKLPND
-69 VTETAF
+69 VKKIKVSFTAN
-75 LKKGSLSADI
+75 
-85 PKDAKVV
+85 P
-92 ISFNANT
+92 
-99 GYEFIGAKDDA
+99 GYEFVSATYKVGDTDAKSVVDFGE
-110 NNPIEDGAEITLT
+110 IEITDNT
-123 KSLIITPEFRLK
+123 TITPVFQAK
-135 DTLGGEAKISSFKID
+135 STLGGEKTADSFRLD
-150 AICPSAYYW
+150 AICSGSYYW
-159 QQCHKKDSNS
+159 QMYHKDMA
-169 NSVLDNNLLK
+169 NNKK
-179 YTRYPGK
+179 YTKYPG
-186 LNGTQSPSTEIAKG
+186 SPADKVNPSSEIVKG
-200 YYVDLT
+200 NYVDLT
-206 LYVNDADYAAFIS
+206 LYVTDTDYVTFI
-219 TNGNSSD
+219 NGDITKNEL
-226 KFSVTTPGDSSFL
+226 FSVTTPGDSSFL
-239 AGSTNPSA
+239 AGSGAGAEIEKWTVGSTDKGM
-247 SAVINATT
+247 VIQ
-255 DGKGYSITLTGV
+255 LTGV

-280 VTQGNYNAIL
+280 ITQGNYNAIVT
-290 SCKIDNATII
+290 CKIDNATIV
-300 PTTPDDDKP
+300 PEKENDKKPD
-309 SEETTA
+309 EETTA

-417 TRRNAKTTETIS
+417 VRRNAKTTETIS

-438 TVTGIDLPTQIFVG
+438 TVTGIDLPQQIFIG

-472 SAKLSCE
+472 SAKLNCE
-479 ALSNNGE
+479 GLSNNGE

-499 SADFYITANEK
+499 SADFYITGNEK
-510 GELVGEVIITYE
+510 CELVGEVIITYE

-537 QAASYE
+537 QVTSYE
-543 DIYGPTDPVDPG
+543 DVWGPSNPSVDPG
-555 LDPVGPVEPETTGFP
+555 MDPGTDPGMEEPAGFP
-570 WFWVIAGVV
+570 WFWVIGGVA
-579 VVAAGVFVALKLRK
+579 VVAAGVFVYLKLRK

>member
-15 AMVLGT
+15 AMVLST
-21 VAMAAEPSYTISAT
+21 VAMAEVPTPAANTPATQEETVTYIITAGTVENGTLTIKYGSTQKPLTTGAKTAAIAKDTDITVVAEPKAGYELVALNYTIGETTTDIKT
-35 DGSLEHGSITLTYT
+35 DGKFTLT
-49 YTVTK
+49 
-54 DVTDDNNNTTSETKE
+54 
-69 VTETAF
+69 
-75 LKKGSLSADI
+75 G
-85 PKDAKVV
+85 
-92 ISFNANT
+92 NAT
-99 GYEFIGAKDDA
+99 
-110 NNPIEDGAEITLT
+110 
-123 KSLIITPEFRLK
+123 ITPVFQAK
-135 DTLGGEAKISSFKID
+135 STLGGEKTADSFRLD
-150 AICPSAYYW
+150 AICSGSYYW
-159 QQCHKKDSNS
+159 QMYHKDMA
-169 NSVLDNNLLK
+169 NNKK
-179 YTRYPGK
+179 YTKYPG
-186 LNGTQSPSTEIAKG
+186 SPADKVNPSSEIVKG
-200 YYVDLT
+200 NYVDLT
-206 LYVNDADYAAFIS
+206 LYVTDTDYVTFI
-219 TNGNSSD
+219 NGDTD
-226 KFSVTTPGDSSFL
+226 KNKLFSVTTPGDSSFL
-239 AGSTNPSA
+239 AGNTTPSA
-247 SAVINATT
+247 NAEIAAWE
-255 DGKGYSITLTGV
+255 GKGYTVKLTGV

-280 VTQGNYNAIL
+280 ITQGNYNAIL
-290 SCKIDNATII
+290 SCKIDNATIV
-300 PTTPDDDKP
+300 PEKENDKKPD
-309 SEETTA
+309 EETTA

-330 DLVAGETRNVTMTF
+330 DLVAGETRNITMTF

-417 TRRNAKTTETIS
+417 VRRNAKTTETIS

-438 TVTGIDLPTQIFVG
+438 TVTGIDLPQQIFIG

-472 SAKLSCE
+472 SAKLNCE
-479 ALSNNGE
+479 GLSNNGE

-499 SADFYITANEK
+499 SADFYITGNEK
-510 GELVGEVIITYE
+510 CELVGEVIITYE

-537 QAASYE
+537 QVTSYE
-543 DIYGPTDPVDPG
+543 DVWGPSNPSVDPG
-555 LDPVGPVEPETTGFP
+555 MDPGTDPGMEEPAGFP
-570 WFWVIAGVV
+570 WFWVIGGVV
-579 VVAAGVFVALKLRK
+579 VVAAGVFVYLKLRK

>member
-1 MKKMSKIL
+1 MKKISKIL

-21 VAMAAEPSYTISAT
+21 VAMADQSDGTNTGNTTNDTYTITAGSFENGTLTIKYDSTQSPLTAGATSKAIAKGTEVTILAEPKAGYELVALNYTIGETTTDIKT
-35 DGSLEHGSITLTYT
+35 DGKFTLT
-49 YTVTK
+49 
-54 DVTDDNNNTTSETKE
+54 
-69 VTETAF
+69 
-75 LKKGSLSADI
+75 G
-85 PKDAKVV
+85 
-92 ISFNANT
+92 NAT
-99 GYEFIGAKDDA
+99 
-110 NNPIEDGAEITLT
+110 
-123 KSLIITPEFRLK
+123 ITPVFQAK
-135 DTLGGEAKISSFKID
+135 STLGGEKTADSFRLD
-150 AICPSAYYW
+150 AICSGSYYW
-159 QQCHKKDSNS
+159 QMYHKDMA
-169 NSVLDNNLLK
+169 NNKK
-179 YTRYPGK
+179 YTKYPG
-186 LNGTQSPSTEIAKG
+186 SPADKVNPSSEIVKG
-200 YYVDLT
+200 NYVDLT
-206 LYVNDADYAAFIS
+206 LYVTDTDYVTFI
-219 TNGNSSD
+219 NGDTD
-226 KFSVTTPGDSSFL
+226 KNKLFSVTTPGDSSFL
-239 AGSTNPSA
+239 AGNTTPSA
-247 SAVINATT
+247 NAEIAAWE
-255 DGKGYSITLTGV
+255 GKGYTVKLTGV

-280 VTQGNYNAIL
+280 ITQGNYNAIL
-290 SCKIDNATII
+290 SCKIDNATIV
-300 PTTPDDDKP
+300 PEKENDKKPD
-309 SEETTA
+309 EETTA

-330 DLVAGETRNVTMTF
+330 DLVAGETRNITMTF

-417 TRRNAKTTETIS
+417 VRRNAKTTESIS

-438 TVTGIDLPTQIFVG
+438 TVTGIDLPQQIFIG

-472 SAKLSCE
+472 SAKLNCE
-479 ALSNNGE
+479 GLSNNGE

-499 SADFYITANEK
+499 SADFYITGNEK
-510 GELVGEVIITYE
+510 CELVGEVIITYE

-537 QAASYE
+537 QVTSYE
-543 DIYGPTDPVDPG
+543 DVWGPSNPSVDPG
-555 LDPVGPVEPETTGFP
+555 MDPGTDPGMEEPAGFP
-570 WFWVIAGVV
+570 WFWVIGGVV
-579 VVAAGVFVALKLRK
+579 VVAAGVFVYLKLRK

>member
-9 TFILVL
+9 IFILVL

-21 VAMAAEPSYTISAT
+21 VAMAEVPTPAAKTPATQEETVTYTITAGIFTNGQMTIKYGTTQSPLASGASLTVEKDTEITVEFSAT
-35 DGSLEHGSITLTYT
+35 
-49 YTVTK
+49 
-54 DVTDDNNNTTSETKE
+54 
-69 VTETAF
+69 A
-75 LKKGSLSADI
+75 
-85 PKDAKVV
+85 
-92 ISFNANT
+92 
-99 GYEFIGAKDDA
+99 GYEFVKATYKIGEK
-110 NNPIEDGAEITLT
+110 ETSLSDGGKFTLT
-123 KSLIITPEFRLK
+123 GDATITPVFQAK
-135 DTLGGEAKISSFKID
+135 STLGGEKTADSFRLD
-150 AICPSAYYW
+150 AICSGSYYW
-159 QQCHKKDSNS
+159 QMYHKDMA
-169 NSVLDNNLLK
+169 NNKK
-179 YTRYPGK
+179 YTKYPG
-186 LNGTQSPSTEIAKG
+186 SPADKVNPSSEIVKG
-200 YYVDLT
+200 NYVDLT
-206 LYVNDADYAAFIS
+206 LYVTDNDFLSLYGS
-219 TNGNSSD
+219 TGYNKNN
-226 KFSVTTPGDSSFL
+226 FSVTTPGDSSFL
-239 AGSTNPSA
+239 AGSGAGAEIEKWTVGSTDKGM
-247 SAVINATT
+247 VIQ
-255 DGKGYSITLTGV
+255 LTGV
-267 YYVGGSDNTLKLI
+267 YYVGGNDNTLKLI

-290 SCKIDNATII
+290 SCKIDNATIV
-300 PTTPDDDKP
+300 PEKENDKKPD
-309 SEETTA
+309 EETTA

-330 DLVAGETRNVTMTF
+330 DLVAGETRNITMTF

-417 TRRNAKTTETIS
+417 VRRNAKTTETIS

-438 TVTGIDLPTQIFVG
+438 TVTGIDLPQQIFIG

-472 SAKLSCE
+472 SAKLNCE
-479 ALSNNGE
+479 GLSNNGE

-499 SADFYITANEK
+499 SADFYITGNEK
-510 GELVGEVIITYE
+510 CELVGEVIITYE

-537 QAASYE
+537 QVTSYE
-543 DIYGPTDPVDPG
+543 DVWGPSNPSVDPG
-555 LDPVGPVEPETTGFP
+555 TDPGTDPGMEEPAGFP
-570 WFWVIAGVV
+570 WFWVIGGVV
-579 VVAAGVFVALKLRK
+579 VVAAGVFVYLKLRK

>member
-1 MKKMSKIL
+1 MTVKKMSKIL

-21 VAMAAEPSYTISAT
+21 VAMAAEPPYTISAT
-35 DGSLEHGSITLTYT
+35 DGSLEHGSITLTYNT
-49 YTVTK
+49 AKEGSTGTATCTLNSTTKSKALPDDVKKVKVT
-54 DVTDDNNNTTSETKE
+54 
-69 VTETAF
+69 
-75 LKKGSLSADI
+75 
-85 PKDAKVV
+85 
-92 ISFNANT
+92 FNAAP
-99 GYEFIGAKDDA
+99 GYEFVSATYKVGDTDAKSVADFGE
-110 NNPIEDGAEITLT
+110 IEITGNT
-123 KSLIITPEFRLK
+123 TITPVFQAK
-135 DTLGGEAKISSFKID
+135 STLGGEKTADSFRLD
-150 AICPSAYYW
+150 AICSGSYYW
-159 QQCHKKDSNS
+159 QMYHKDMA
-169 NSVLDNNLLK
+169 NNKK
-179 YTRYPGK
+179 YTKYPG
-186 LNGTQSPSTEIAKG
+186 SPADKVNPSSEIVKG
-200 YYVDLT
+200 NYVDLT
-206 LYVNDADYAAFIS
+206 LYVTDTDYVTFI
-219 TNGNSSD
+219 NGDTD
-226 KFSVTTPGDSSFL
+226 KNKLFSVTTPGDSSFL
-239 AGSTNPSA
+239 AGNTTPSA
-247 SAVINATT
+247 NAEIAAWE
-255 DGKGYSITLTGV
+255 GKGYTVKLTGV

-280 VTQGNYNAIL
+280 ITQGNYNAIL
-290 SCKIDNATII
+290 SCKIDNATIV
-300 PTTPDDDKP
+300 PEKENDKKPD
-309 SEETTA
+309 EETTA

-330 DLVAGETRNVTMTF
+330 DLVAGETRNITMTF

-417 TRRNAKTTETIS
+417 VRRNAKTTETIS

-438 TVTGIDLPTQIFVG
+438 TVTGIDLPQQIFIG

-472 SAKLSCE
+472 SAKLNCE
-479 ALSNNGE
+479 GLSNNGE

-499 SADFYITANEK
+499 SADFYITGNEK
-510 GELVGEVIITYE
+510 CELVGEVIITYE

-537 QAASYE
+537 QVTSYE
-543 DIYGPTDPVDPG
+543 DVWGPSNPSVDPG
-555 LDPVGPVEPETTGFP
+555 MDPGTDPGMEEPAGFP
-570 WFWVIAGVV
+570 WFWVIGGVV
-579 VVAAGVFVALKLRK
+579 VVAAGVFVYLKLRK

>member
-1 MKKMSKIL
+1 MKKISKIL

-21 VAMAAEPSYTISAT
+21 VAMAEVPTPAAKTPATKEETVTYTITAGTVENGTLTIKYGSTQEPLTTGAKTAAIAKDTDITVVAEPKAGYELVALNYTIGETTTDIKT
-35 DGSLEHGSITLTYT
+35 DGKFTLT
-49 YTVTK
+49 
-54 DVTDDNNNTTSETKE
+54 
-69 VTETAF
+69 
-75 LKKGSLSADI
+75 G
-85 PKDAKVV
+85 
-92 ISFNANT
+92 NAT
-99 GYEFIGAKDDA
+99 
-110 NNPIEDGAEITLT
+110 
-123 KSLIITPEFRLK
+123 ITPVFQAK
-135 DTLGGEAKISSFKID
+135 STLGGEKTADSFRLD
-150 AICPSAYYW
+150 AICSGSYYW
-159 QQCHKKDSNS
+159 QMYHKDMA
-169 NSVLDNNLLK
+169 NNKK
-179 YTRYPGK
+179 YTKYPG
-186 LNGTQSPSTEIAKG
+186 SPADKVNPSSEIVKG
-200 YYVDLT
+200 NYVDLT
-206 LYVNDADYAAFIS
+206 LYVTDNDFLSLYGS
-219 TNGNSSD
+219 TGYSKNN
-226 KFSVTTPGDSSFL
+226 FSVTTPGDSSFL
-239 AGSTNPSA
+239 AGSGAGAEIEKWTVGSTDKGM
-247 SAVINATT
+247 VIQ
-255 DGKGYSITLTGV
+255 LTGV

-280 VTQGNYNAIL
+280 ITQGNYNAIVT
-290 SCKIDNATII
+290 CKIDNATIV
-300 PTTPDDDKP
+300 PEKENDKKPD
-309 SEETTA
+309 EETTA

-330 DLVAGETRNVTMTF
+330 DLVAGETRNITMTF

-405 TVDFTY
+405 AVDFTY

-417 TRRNAKTTETIS
+417 VRRNAKTTETIS

-438 TVTGIDLPTQIFVG
+438 TVTGIDLPQQIFIG

-472 SAKLSCE
+472 SAKLNCE
-479 ALSNNGE
+479 GLSNNGE

-499 SADFYITANEK
+499 SADFYITGNEK

-537 QAASYE
+537 QVTSYE
-543 DIYGPTDPVDPG
+543 DVWGPSNPSVDPG
-555 LDPVGPVEPETTGFP
+555 MDPGTDPGMEEPAGFP
-570 WFWVIAGVV
+570 WFWVIGGVV
-579 VVAAGVFVALKLRK
+579 VVAAGVFVYLKLRK
-593 NKKESVDEDEDI
+593 NKKESVEEDEDI

>member
-15 AMVLGT
+15 AMVLST
-21 VAMAAEPSYTISAT
+21 VAMADTTNASQYTISAT
-35 DGSLEHGSITLTYT
+35 DGSLEHGSITLTYNT
-49 YTVTK
+49 TKEGSTGTATCTLNSTTKSKTLPDDVTK
-54 DVTDDNNNTTSETKE
+54 V
-69 VTETAF
+69 
-75 LKKGSLSADI
+75 
-85 PKDAKVV
+85 KVA
-92 ISFNANT
+92 FNAAP
-99 GYEFIGAKDDA
+99 GYEFVSATYKVG
-110 NNPIEDGAEITLT
+110 NAEAQAVVDFGEINITGNT
-123 KSLIITPEFRLK
+123 TITPVFQAK
-135 DTLGGEAKISSFKID
+135 STLGGEKTADSFRLD
-150 AICPSAYYW
+150 AICSGSYYW
-159 QQCHKKDSNS
+159 QMYHKDMA
-169 NSVLDNNLLK
+169 NNKK
-179 YTRYPGK
+179 YTKYPG
-186 LNGTQSPSTEIAKG
+186 SPADKVNPSSEIVKG
-200 YYVDLT
+200 NYVDLT
-206 LYVNDADYAAFIS
+206 LYVTDNDFLKLYSS
-219 TNGNSSD
+219 TGYSKDN
-226 KFSVTTPGDSSFL
+226 FSVTTPGDSSFL
-239 AGSTNPSA
+239 AGSGAGAEIEKWTVGSTDKGM
-247 SAVINATT
+247 VIQ
-255 DGKGYSITLTGV
+255 LTGV

-280 VTQGNYNAIL
+280 ITQGNYNAIL
-290 SCKIDNATII
+290 SCKIDNATIV
-300 PTTPDDDKP
+300 PEKENDKKPD
-309 SEETTA
+309 EETTA

-330 DLVAGETRNVTMTF
+330 DLVAGETRNITMTF

-417 TRRNAKTTETIS
+417 VRRNAKTTETIS

-438 TVTGIDLPTQIFVG
+438 TVTGIDLPQQIFIG

-472 SAKLSCE
+472 SAKLNCE
-479 ALSNNGE
+479 GLSNNGE

-499 SADFYITANEK
+499 SADFYITGNEK

-537 QAASYE
+537 QVTSYE
-543 DIYGPTDPVDPG
+543 DVWGPSNPSVDPG
-555 LDPVGPVEPETTGFP
+555 MDPGTDPGMEEPAGFP
-570 WFWVIAGVV
+570 WFWVIGGVV
-579 VVAAGVFVALKLRK
+579 VVAAGVFVYLKLRK

>member
-21 VAMAAEPSYTISAT
+21 VAMAAEPPYTVSAPADSLTHGKITITYDTADTEKGGTKTVNGFLNSTTISIKLP
-35 DGSLEHGSITLTYT
+35 D
-49 YTVTK
+49 
-54 DVTDDNNNTTSETKE
+54 DVKKIKVSF
-69 VTETAF
+69 TAN
-75 LKKGSLSADI
+75 
-85 PKDAKVV
+85 P
-92 ISFNANT
+92 
-99 GYEFIGAKDDA
+99 GYEFVSATYKVGDADAKPVADFGE
-110 NNPIEDGAEITLT
+110 IEITGNT
-123 KSLIITPEFRLK
+123 TITPVFQAK
-135 DTLGGEAKISSFKID
+135 STLGGEKTADSFRLD
-150 AICPSAYYW
+150 AICSGSYYW
-159 QQCHKKDSNS
+159 QMYHKDMA
-169 NSVLDNNLLK
+169 NNKK
-179 YTRYPGK
+179 YTKYPG
-186 LNGTQSPSTEIAKG
+186 SPADKVNPSSEIVKG
-200 YYVDLT
+200 NYVDLT
-206 LYVNDADYAAFIS
+206 LYVTDNDFLNLCSS
-219 TNGNSSD
+219 TGYSKDN
-226 KFSVTTPGDSSFL
+226 FSVTTPGDSSFL
-239 AGSTNPSA
+239 AGSGAGAEIEKWTVGSTDKGM
-247 SAVINATT
+247 VIQ
-255 DGKGYSITLTGV
+255 LTGV

-280 VTQGNYNAIL
+280 ITQGNYNAIVT
-290 SCKIDNATII
+290 CKIDNATIV
-300 PTTPDDDKP
+300 PEKENDKKPD
-309 SEETTA
+309 EETTA

-330 DLVAGETRNVTMTF
+330 DLVAGETRNITMTF

-417 TRRNAKTTETIS
+417 VRRNAKTTETIS

-438 TVTGIDLPTQIFVG
+438 TVTGIDLPQQIFIG

-472 SAKLSCE
+472 SAKLNCE
-479 ALSNNGE
+479 GLSNNGE

-499 SADFYITANEK
+499 SADFYITGNEK
-510 GELVGEVIITYE
+510 CELVGEVIITYE

-537 QAASYE
+537 QVTSYE
-543 DIYGPTDPVDPG
+543 DVWGPSNPSVDPG
-555 LDPVGPVEPETTGFP
+555 TDPGTDPGMEEPAGFP
-570 WFWVIAGVV
+570 WFWVIGGVV
-579 VVAAGVFVALKLRK
+579 VVAAGVFVYLKLRK

>member
-9 TFILVL
+9 IFILVL

-21 VAMAAEPSYTISAT
+21 VAMAEVPTPAAKTPATQEETVTYTITAGIFTNGQMTIKYGTPQSPLASGASLTVEKDTEITVEFSAT
-35 DGSLEHGSITLTYT
+35 
-49 YTVTK
+49 
-54 DVTDDNNNTTSETKE
+54 
-69 VTETAF
+69 A
-75 LKKGSLSADI
+75 
-85 PKDAKVV
+85 
-92 ISFNANT
+92 
-99 GYEFIGAKDDA
+99 GYEFVKATYKIGEK
-110 NNPIEDGAEITLT
+110 ETSLSDGGKFTLT
-123 KSLIITPEFRLK
+123 GDATITPVFQAK
-135 DTLGGEAKISSFKID
+135 STLGGEKTADSFRLD
-150 AICPSAYYW
+150 AICSGSYYW
-159 QQCHKKDSNS
+159 QMYHKDMA
-169 NSVLDNNLLK
+169 NNKK
-179 YTRYPGK
+179 YTKYPG
-186 LNGTQSPSTEIAKG
+186 SPADKVNPSSEIVKG
-200 YYVDLT
+200 NYVDLT
-206 LYVNDADYAAFIS
+206 LYVTDDDFLSLYGS
-219 TNGNSSD
+219 TGYNKNN
-226 KFSVTTPGDSSFL
+226 FSVTTPGDSSFL
-239 AGSTNPSA
+239 AGSGAGAEIEKWTVGSTDKGM
-247 SAVINATT
+247 VIQ
-255 DGKGYSITLTGV
+255 LTGV
-267 YYVGGSDNTLKLI
+267 YYVGGNDNTLKLI

-290 SCKIDNATII
+290 SCKIDNATIV
-300 PTTPDDDKP
+300 PEKENDKKPD
-309 SEETTA
+309 EETTA

-330 DLVAGETRNVTMTF
+330 DLVAGETRNITMTF

-417 TRRNAKTTETIS
+417 VRRNAKTTETIS

-438 TVTGIDLPTQIFVG
+438 TVTGIDLPQQIFIG

-472 SAKLSCE
+472 SAKLNCE
-479 ALSNNGE
+479 GLSNNGE

-499 SADFYITANEK
+499 SADFYITGNEK
-510 GELVGEVIITYE
+510 CELVGEVIITYE

-537 QAASYE
+537 QVTSYE
-543 DIYGPTDPVDPG
+543 DVWGPSNPSVDPG
-555 LDPVGPVEPETTGFP
+555 TDPGTDPGMEEPAGFP
-570 WFWVIAGVV
+570 WFWVIGGVV
-579 VVAAGVFVALKLRK
+579 VVAAGVFVYLKLRK

>member
-21 VAMAAEPSYTISAT
+21 VAMAEVPTPAAKTPATQEETVTYTITAGIFTNGQMTIKYGTTQSPLASGASLTVEKDTEITVEFSAT
-35 DGSLEHGSITLTYT
+35 
-49 YTVTK
+49 
-54 DVTDDNNNTTSETKE
+54 
-69 VTETAF
+69 A
-75 LKKGSLSADI
+75 
-85 PKDAKVV
+85 
-92 ISFNANT
+92 
-99 GYEFIGAKDDA
+99 GYEFVKATYKIGEK
-110 NNPIEDGAEITLT
+110 ETSLSDGGKFTLT
-123 KSLIITPEFRLK
+123 GDATITPVFQAK
-135 DTLGGEAKISSFKID
+135 STLGGEKTADSFRLD
-150 AICPSAYYW
+150 AICSGSYYW
-159 QQCHKKDSNS
+159 QMYHKDMA
-169 NSVLDNNLLK
+169 NNKK
-179 YTRYPGK
+179 YTKYPG
-186 LNGTQSPSTEIAKG
+186 SPADKVNPSSEIVKG
-200 YYVDLT
+200 NYVDLT
-206 LYVNDADYAAFIS
+206 LYVTDNDFLSLYGS
-219 TNGNSSD
+219 TGYSKNN
-226 KFSVTTPGDSSFL
+226 FSVTTPGDSSFL
-239 AGSTNPSA
+239 AGSGAGAEIKKWTVGSTDKGM
-247 SAVINATT
+247 VIQ
-255 DGKGYSITLTGV
+255 LTGV

-280 VTQGNYNAIL
+280 ITQGNYNAIVT
-290 SCKIDNATII
+290 CKIDNATII
-300 PTTPDDDKP
+300 PTKPDDEKP
-309 SEETTA
+309 DTETTA

-330 DLVAGETRNVTMTF
+330 DLVAGETRNITMTF

-417 TRRNAKTTETIS
+417 VRRNAKTTETIS

-438 TVTGIDLPTQIFVG
+438 TVTGIDLPQQIFIG

-472 SAKLSCE
+472 SAKLNCE
-479 ALSNNGE
+479 GLSNNGE

-499 SADFYITANEK
+499 SADFYITGNEK
-510 GELVGEVIITYE
+510 CELVGEVIITYE

-537 QAASYE
+537 QVTSYE
-543 DIYGPTDPVDPG
+543 DVWGPSNPSVDPG
-555 LDPVGPVEPETTGFP
+555 TDPGTDPGMEEPAGFP
-570 WFWVIAGVV
+570 WFWVIGGVV
-579 VVAAGVFVALKLRK
+579 VVAAGVFVYLKLRK

>member
-1 MKKMSKIL
+1 MTVKKISKIL

-21 VAMAAEPSYTISAT
+21 VAMAAEPPYTVSAPADSLTHGKITITYDTADTEKSGTKTVNGFLNSTTTSIKLPNDVKKIKVSFTANPGYEFVSAT
-35 DGSLEHGSITLTYT
+35 YKVGDTDAKSVVDFGEIEIT
-49 YTVTK
+49 
-54 DVTDDNNNTTSETKE
+54 NNTT
-69 VTETAF
+69 
-75 LKKGSLSADI
+75 
-85 PKDAKVV
+85 
-92 ISFNANT
+92 
-99 GYEFIGAKDDA
+99 
-110 NNPIEDGAEITLT
+110 
-123 KSLIITPEFRLK
+123 ITPVFQAK
-135 DTLGGEAKISSFKID
+135 STLGGEKTADSFRLD
-150 AICPSAYYW
+150 AICSGSYYW
-159 QQCHKKDSNS
+159 QMYHKDMA
-169 NSVLDNNLLK
+169 NNKK
-179 YTRYPGK
+179 YTKYPG
-186 LNGTQSPSTEIAKG
+186 SPADKVNPSSEIVKG
-200 YYVDLT
+200 NYVDLT
-206 LYVNDADYAAFIS
+206 LYVTDNDFLSLYGS
-219 TNGNSSD
+219 TGYSKNN
-226 KFSVTTPGDSSFL
+226 FSVTTPGDSSFL
-239 AGSTNPSA
+239 AGSGAGAEIEKWTVGSTDKGM
-247 SAVINATT
+247 VIQ
-255 DGKGYSITLTGV
+255 LTGV
-267 YYVGGSDNTLKLI
+267 YYVGGNDNTLKLI
-280 VTQGNYNAIL
+280 ITQGNYNAIVT
-290 SCKIDNATII
+290 CKIDNATIV
-300 PTTPDDDKP
+300 PEKENDKKPD
-309 SEETTA
+309 EETTA

-330 DLVAGETRNVTMTF
+330 DLVAGETRNITMTF

-417 TRRNAKTTETIS
+417 VRRNAKTTESIS

-438 TVTGIDLPTQIFVG
+438 TVTGIDLPQQIFIG

-472 SAKLSCE
+472 SAKLNCE
-479 ALSNNGE
+479 GLSNNGE

-499 SADFYITANEK
+499 SADFYITGNEK
-510 GELVGEVIITYE
+510 CELVGEVIITYE

-537 QAASYE
+537 QVTSYE
-543 DIYGPTDPVDPG
+543 DVWGPSNPSVDPG
-555 LDPVGPVEPETTGFP
+555 MDPGTDPGMEEPAGFP
-570 WFWVIAGVV
+570 WFWVIGGVV
-579 VVAAGVFVALKLRK
+579 VVAAGVFVYLKLRK